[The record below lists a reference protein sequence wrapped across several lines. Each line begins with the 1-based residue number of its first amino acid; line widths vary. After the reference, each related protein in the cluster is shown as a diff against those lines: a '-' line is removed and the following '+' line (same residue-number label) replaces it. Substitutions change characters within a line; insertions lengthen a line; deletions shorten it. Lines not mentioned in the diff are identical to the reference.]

1 MSSPSAKARSRLY
14 DLAPC
19 GLLSLDAELTIRAAN
34 PRFLEMAGLAEGDL
48 AGGLKL
54 SALLSVASRIY
65 LQGRLQAQ
73 LALAGRVEEI
83 VLDLVRSDGGRLP
96 VTINAVQERDSLG
109 RPGAVHMAMSQT
121 VAARAYEA
129 EAPKARQETLNAL
142 RVKADFLANISH
154 EIRTPLNGVVG
165 VVGALSRTDLSAE
178 QTEMVALIESS
189 AVTLERLVGDILEI
203 SRVEASGLTLDI
215 RPFRP
220 ASELRGVLDL
230 AALSARAKGVAF
242 EAVAGPGLDGTFLGD
257 GVRLRQILTNLT
269 SNAVKF
275 TEQGAVRV
283 DLGVV
288 LAEGAATLVL
298 SVQDSG
304 IGFDPAQAQALFEPF
319 HQADAGINR
328 RFGGAGLGLS
338 ITKALVE
345 KMGGEISARSTPGT
359 GSTFE
364 VRVPLQPGAA
374 LDGPDPADAP
384 SDLEH
389 ALRLLLVEDN
399 AINQRVVQMILA
411 EADVEITVADNGAL
425 GLEAWRAGEFDLVLM
440 DMQMPV
446 MDGLTAIRAMRAEEA
461 SRPERRRTPIAVL
474 SANAMDHHRAEALA
488 AGADTHIAK
497 PISAAALLGGIQE
510 TLSVR
515 PED

>member
-1 MSSPSAKARSRLY
+1 MSPLSVEARSRLY

-19 GLLSLDAELTIRAAN
+19 GLLSLDAELTIRSAN
-34 PRFLEMAGLAEGDL
+34 PYFLRMAGLTEGDL
-48 AGGLKL
+48 AEGMKL
-54 SALLSVASRIY
+54 ASLMSVASRIY

-83 VLDLVRSDGGRLP
+83 VLDLVRRDGRRLP
-96 VTINAVQERDSLG
+96 VIVNAAQEQEAQG
-109 RPGAVHMAMSQT
+109 RPGAIHMAMSQA

-129 EAPKARQETLNAL
+129 EAPKARQEALNAL
-142 RVKADFLANISH
+142 RVKADFLANVSH

-165 VVGALSRTDLSAE
+165 VVGALSRTDLSPR
-178 QTEMVALIESS
+178 QKEMVALIESS

-203 SRVEASGLTLDI
+203 SRVEASGLALDL
-215 RPFRP
+215 RPFSP
-220 ASELRGVLDL
+220 AAELRGVLDL
-230 AALSARAKGVAF
+230 AALEARAKGVAF
-242 EAVAGPGLDGTFLGD
+242 EAAMGPGLDGVFLGD

-275 TEQGAVRV
+275 TEQGTIWV
-283 DLGVV
+283 DLDVV

-298 SVQDSG
+298 SVRDSG
-304 IGFDPAQAQALFEPF
+304 IGFDPAQADALFEPF

-328 RFGGAGLGLS
+328 RFGGVGLGLS

-345 KMGGEISARSTPGT
+345 KMGGEIDARSAPDA
-359 GSTFE
+359 GSTFN
-364 VRVPLQPGAA
+364 VRIPLRP
-374 LDGPDPADAP
+374 LDDRDGPNPAAAP
-384 SDLEH
+384 TAAEGG
-389 ALRLLLVEDN
+389 LRLLLVEDN
-399 AINQRVVQMILA
+399 AVNQRVVQMILA
-411 EADVEITVADNGAL
+411 EADVDLTIAANGAL
-425 GLEAWRAGEFDLVLM
+425 GLEAWRAGDFDLVLM

-446 MDGLTAIRAMRAEEA
+446 MDGLTAIRAMRTEEA

-488 AGADTHIAK
+488 AGADAHIAK

-510 TLSVR
+510 TLSSR
-515 PED
+515 S